1 MCRIIATFFK
11 KVHKLTKTDLNQ
23 SKKRS
28 QKGKSGTNGFSG
40 ALFCSSSAWHLNRPR
55 PCQHQC
61 PIVLVHEP
69 KRMHELV
76 HGHDQTSVEAGGV
89 QVHCLVPPYHPKL
102 AFALR
107 AWIDGHIVGALSF
120 GRDKGHAGE
129 QAGEVVH
136 GLPRPVL
143 QLCRKYSCAIK

>member
-1 MCRIIATFFK
+1 M
-11 KVHKLTKTDLNQ
+11 
-23 SKKRS
+23 
-28 QKGKSGTNGFSG
+28 
-40 ALFCSSSAWHLNRPR
+40 
-55 PCQHQC
+55 
-61 PIVLVHEP
+61 LVHEP

-89 QVHCLVPPYHPKL
+89 QVHCLVPSSHTQL

-107 AWIDGHIVGALSF
+107 AWIDRHVVGALSF